1 VEIQNADA
9 NRIKMI
15 FQQVFSAYLYQ
26 NTSSMKHLFL
36 LFFSFGL
43 FTVCFATDYYVS
55 PSGNDANAGDVGAP
69 WQTLQY
75 AVDQLQPGD
84 ILHVGPGSYNEKIT
98 LHVSGTATD
107 RIEITGGFPNAIVDG
122 TGLTTQN
129 ALIAISNQSYITIS
143 GLELQNNVMNDAQ
156 GILVEGNCQGITLS
170 NNSIHDIHFSANPN
184 DPADATTNAQPI
196 IVFGTDPAQAIS
208 DLLIQGNQVHH
219 CRLGYSEGVAVN
231 GNVDGFTVGNN
242 GVYALTNIG
251 IVAIGHEGT
260 CADPL
265 LDQAR
270 NGTITG
276 NTVHNCNS
284 PYAACGGIYIDGAK
298 AITIEQNSCYS
309 NDYGIEVGCEHP
321 GKTASEIMVRNN
333 MVRLNAVTGI
343 AFGGY
348 DYPTNS
354 GSVVNSYVYNNT
366 LFKNDTIQDGNGE
379 VTLSYAPNCLFENNI
394 FFTNAQNRAVTV
406 STTIIGLH
414 FNYNLYYNEALDS
427 SNLIET
433 TDGVFTLAEFQLA
446 GLETNGLFGDPHF
459 NLTTIDDWSFSLG
472 FNSGSAAID
481 MGNPALTET
490 EVGSQD
496 FFNMV
501 RILDFAIDIGASE
514 FWEEGLTETELKTVI
529 VDPNPT
535 TGIAHIDAQGE
546 YDAFTIIGLDGK
558 QLATGKLINHEVNL
572 SAFPNGVYV
581 IRFSGTGG
589 LAQSRVVKVSY

>member
-1 VEIQNADA
+1 
-9 NRIKMI
+9 
-15 FQQVFSAYLYQ
+15 
-26 NTSSMKHLFL
+26 MKHLFL

-55 PSGNDANAGDVGAP
+55 PSGNNASTGSVGAP

-84 ILHVGPGSYNEKIT
+84 ILHVGAGSYNEKIT

-107 RIEITGGFPNAIVDG
+107 RIEITGGFPNAIIDG
-122 TGLTTQN
+122 TGLTSQN
-129 ALIAISNQSYITIS
+129 ALIAISNQSYITIN
-143 GLELQNNVMNDAQ
+143 GLELQDNVMNDAQ

-170 NNSIHDIHFSANPN
+170 NNYIHDIHFSANPN

-196 IVFGTDPAQAIS
+196 IVFGSDPTQAIS
-208 DLLIQGNQVHH
+208 DLLIQSNQVLN

-231 GNVDGFTVGNN
+231 GNVDGFIVQYN
-242 GVYALTNIG
+242 GVHSLTNIG

-270 NGTITG
+270 NGIISG
-276 NTVHNCNS
+276 NTVYNCNS

-298 AITIEQNSCYS
+298 AITVDRNSCYG

-333 MVRLNAVTGI
+333 IVRLNAVTGI

-348 DYPTNS
+348 DYPANS

-366 LFKNDTIQDGNGE
+366 LYKNDTIQDGNGE
-379 VTLSYAPNCLFENNI
+379 VTLSYAENCFFENNV
-394 FFTNAQNRAVTV
+394 FYTNNQLRAVTV
-406 STTIIGLH
+406 TDTVVGLH
-414 FNYNLYYNEALDS
+414 FNYNLYYNEAHDS
-427 SNLIET
+427 TDLIET
-433 TDGVFTLAEFQLA
+433 TAGVFTLADFQLA
-446 GLETNGLFGDPHF
+446 SQETNGLFGDPHF
-459 NLTTIDDWSFSLG
+459 GFPVIDEWSFSMG
-472 FNSGSAAID
+472 FNNLSAVID
-481 MGNPALTET
+481 NGNPALTEL
-490 EVGSQD
+490 EVGYQD
-496 FFNMV
+496 FFNV
-501 RILDFAIDIGASE
+501 DRILDFAIDIGASE
-514 FWEEGLTETELKTVI
+514 FWMEGLAETDLKAV
-529 VDPNPT
+529 VVAPNPT
-535 TGIAHIDAQGE
+535 TGIARLDAQGE
-546 YDAFTIIGLDGK
+546 YDTFSIIGLDGK
-558 QLATGKLINHEVNL
+558 ELATGKLINREVNL

-581 IRFSGTGG
+581 VRFSGTAG